1 MIQQTFEMFLGMS
14 ILWTFFTLSPHRKL
28 MTDQSW
34 LDCQCNGVP
43 PSMRHYSS
51 HHFVISENRKATFS
65 KMS

>member
-28 MTDQSW
+28 MIDQSC

-43 PSMRHYSS
+43 PSKRHYSS
-51 HHFVISENRKATFS
+51 HRFVISEKKEKPPLGR
-65 KMS
+65 